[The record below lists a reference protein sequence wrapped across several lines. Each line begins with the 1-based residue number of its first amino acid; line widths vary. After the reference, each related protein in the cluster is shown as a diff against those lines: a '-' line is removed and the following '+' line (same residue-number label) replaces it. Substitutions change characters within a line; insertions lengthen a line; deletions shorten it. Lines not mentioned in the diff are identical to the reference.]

1 MLADPE
7 KSVDRQ
13 LECPSCRY
21 REFVRMPATS
31 FVAFSKDY
39 VCRRCVTRFPAP
51 TPLWAAIVFMT
62 VGVSAALIG
71 LLICYFSV
79 PDLDT
84 LVVIARA
91 AIFNARRRDT
101 RKENIRWRTSS
112 TSSRGRSSRFPTT
125 FHLSDMLS
133 SRATSRNT
141 CHAWSRTRHFPCTTS
156 FFTFRGLRR
165 VKARLSSRGREL
177 VPSFDPNRAISLTT
191 PRPLN
196 AACRIYSSTSAPW
209 RIGADCVSSRQ
220 LSSAAYYPR
229 GVPSSEGLH

>member
-84 LVVIARA
+84 LVVLVGGSIASVGIRIA
-91 AIFNARRRDT
+91 WFGIKAMKSKDT
-101 RKENIRWRTSS
+101 
-112 TSSRGRSSRFPTT
+112 
-125 FHLSDMLS
+125 
-133 SRATSRNT
+133 
-141 CHAWSRTRHFPCTTS
+141 
-156 FFTFRGLRR
+156 
-165 VKARLSSRGREL
+165 
-177 VPSFDPNRAISLTT
+177 NRQA
-191 PRPLN
+191 
-196 AACRIYSSTSAPW
+196 
-209 RIGADCVSSRQ
+209 
-220 LSSAAYYPR
+220 
-229 GVPSSEGLH
+229 